1 MAVRQPCAYTS
12 RPQTPDRRHRTPYN
26 PESATRA
33 PTNCVTPAIERL
45 GSRRC
50 LADRGSRFPAARRKR
65 RCVRWA
71 TSSQWPGQG
80 GALTEGTP
88 VSIRGRR
95 LKQRARRSE
104 LNEDWSEAA
113 KQYRGA
119 LVADPGDATSWYRLG
134 RVLAK
139 QKAWASSAFALQS
152 AIALRGGS
160 ASSYFHLG
168 RSLQRAGAVEE
179 ARRAYQQSESQHSI
193 RPTVK
198 GKPGQLLSYQERLD
212 LAVMPKASY
221 AYLLF
226 RGASLAKRL
235 GIPRITAV
243 ELGVAGGNGLL
254 AMERHAAT
262 TEKMTGIGI
271 DVFGFDTGKGLVA
284 PKDTR
289 DLPYRFAEGT
299 FAMDVAA
306 LTSRLKRAELV
317 LGDAVETFREFMTTG
332 PAPLGAVSF
341 DMDLYAPT
349 EGVLKSMNDHA
360 EEARFLPRV
369 PVYFDDVVGNREQD
383 YNVYTGEL
391 LAIEEFN
398 QENPNTKLVEDRHFK
413 TLPLNFDWHHSTY
426 TMHRFGHPQ
435 YDTYI
440 RKARPDSLALKDR

>member
-1 MAVRQPCAYTS
+1 MS
-12 RPQTPDRRHRTPYN
+12 M
-26 PESATRA
+26 RA
-33 PTNCVTPAIERL
+33 
-45 GSRRC
+45 
-50 LADRGSRFPAARRKR
+50 
-65 RCVRWA
+65 
-71 TSSQWPGQG
+71 
-80 GALTEGTP
+80 
-88 VSIRGRR
+88 RR
-95 LKQRARRSE
+95 LKKRARRSE
-104 LNEDWSEAA
+104 LDDAWSQAA
-113 KQYRGA
+113 KLYRSA
-119 LVADPGDATSWYRLG
+119 LMADPGDAASWYRLG

-139 QKAWASSAFALQS
+139 QKDWAASAFAIQS

-168 RSLQRAGAVEE
+168 QSLQRAGAVSE
-179 ARRAYQQSESQHSI
+179 ARRAYQQSEAKHSV
-193 RPTVK
+193 RPTIK
-198 GKPGQLLSYQERLD
+198 GKPGELLRYQERLD
-212 LAVMPKASY
+212 LALMPKASY

-262 TEKMTGIGI
+262 TEQMTGIGV
-271 DVFGFDTGKGLVA
+271 DVYGFDTGEGLVA
-284 PKDTR
+284 PKDNR

-299 FAMDVAA
+299 FAMDVEA
-306 LTSRLKRAELV
+306 LTARLKRAELV
-317 LGDAVETFREFMTTG
+317 LGDAVETFRAFMATE

-349 EGVLKSMNDHA
+349 QGVLMSMTDQA
-360 EEARFLPRV
+360 DEARFLPRV
-369 PVYFDDVVGNREQD
+369 PVYFDDVVGNRQQD

-398 QENPNTKLVEDRHFK
+398 QENPNTKLVEDRHFR

-426 TMHRFGHPQ
+426 TMHRFDHPQ

-440 RKARPDSLALKDR
+440 RKARPDSLALRGR

>member
-1 MAVRQPCAYTS
+1 M
-12 RPQTPDRRHRTPYN
+12 
-26 PESATRA
+26 
-33 PTNCVTPAIERL
+33 
-45 GSRRC
+45 
-50 LADRGSRFPAARRKR
+50 RGH
-65 RCVRWA
+65 
-71 TSSQWPGQG
+71 
-80 GALTEGTP
+80 
-88 VSIRGRR
+88 R

-104 LNEDWSEAA
+104 SNEDWSEAA

-119 LVADPGDATSWYRLG
+119 LTADPADATSWYRLG

-139 QKAWASSAFALQS
+139 QKDWAASAFAIQS

-160 ASSYFHLG
+160 AASYFHLG
-168 RSLQRAGAVEE
+168 QSLQRAGAVSE
-179 ARRAYQQSESQHSI
+179 ARWAYQQSEAKRSI

-198 GKPGQLLSYQERLD
+198 GRPGELLSYQERLD
-212 LAVMPKASY
+212 LALMPKASY

-235 GIPRITAV
+235 GIRRITAV

-254 AMERHAAT
+254 AMERHAMT

-271 DVFGFDTGKGLVA
+271 DVYGFDTGKGLVA
-284 PKDTR
+284 PKDKR
-289 DLPYRFAEGT
+289 DLPYRFTEGT
-299 FAMDVAA
+299 FAMDVEA
-306 LTSRLKRAELV
+306 LTARLKRAELV
-317 LGDAVETFREFMTTG
+317 LGDAVETFREFMATD

-349 EGVLKSMNDHA
+349 QGVLTSMTDHA
-360 EEARFLPRV
+360 DEARFLPRV

-398 QENPNTKLVEDRHFK
+398 QENPNTKLVEDRHFR

-426 TMHRFGHPQ
+426 TMHRFGHPR
-435 YDTYI
+435 YNTYI
-440 RKARPDSLALKDR
+440 RKARPDSLALR